1 MTAIVVDFN
10 NPEKFP
16 ETFAAFKNYLEETSG
31 KIVKK
36 IQFKDDEGD
45 YVTITSDLE
54 YTEAFKAAIS
64 QGNLDLQIL
73 VEAKPEVAKEIQ
85 HAAYCDVCNQ
95 TILGIRYK
103 CSNCPNF
110 DLCEACEAVNLE
122 RSLHDADHIFF
133 KVYRPITF
141 GIRNTLPNLYYS
153 TVEEKKVE
161 QKYQKNENQ
170 SKSNLEARLS
180 KIEGDLKKVQRLMSK
195 KDKLK
200 KEKLAPRRENRF
212 GVYKRKLEVQEK
224 LGKCKEEKD
233 NEIEKEE
240 VKVESKLRVQSVIES
255 EPEIQL
261 KPPEPEIQL
270 KQSEPEIQL
279 VQSEQ
284 EIQQEIQLEQSE
296 PQRSFQPW
304 EEQIILLQA
313 MGFLDQKLNL
323 ELLDKY
329 QDINRVVEM
338 LIV

>member
-1 MTAIVVDFN
+1 LKEIWR
-10 NPEKFP
+10 K
-16 ETFAAFKNYLEETSG
+16 
-31 KIVKK
+31 
-36 IQFKDDEGD
+36 FKD
-45 YVTITSDLE
+45 
-54 YTEAFKAAIS
+54 
-64 QGNLDLQIL
+64 
-73 VEAKPEVAKEIQ
+73 
-85 HAAYCDVCNQ
+85 
-95 TILGIRYK
+95 
-103 CSNCPNF
+103 
-110 DLCEACEAVNLE
+110 LC
-122 RSLHDADHIFF
+122 
-133 KVYRPITF
+133 
-141 GIRNTLPNLYYS
+141 
-153 TVEEKKVE
+153 
-161 QKYQKNENQ
+161 Q
-170 SKSNLEARLS
+170 
-180 KIEGDLKKVQRLMSK
+180 K

-240 VKVESKLRVQSVIES
+240 VNVESKLRVQSVIES